1 VIPIDAATNYM
12 SNRELNALSRQ
23 ILIVDD
29 SPENRCLLQGA
40 LTEQGYD
47 VRCAK
52 NGKTALVAAQAQV
65 PDLILL
71 DLKLPDIDGYEICQQ
86 LKALP
91 LAREV
96 PVIFLSDLKDLTEKV
111 KAFEVGAVDYITKP
125 FEVAEV
131 LVRVKSQIAL
141 QATKSEISQLNAQLE
156 ERVRQRTFE
165 LEAANHQLK
174 REIADRQQAQQWMQ
188 ESEERLESILNS
200 LEDVV
205 WSICPFTFEL
215 LYLNN
220 SAERLYQRSIS
231 EFFRH
236 PNLRLEVVHPEDRPL
251 IDRSLDLLLEKGS
264 LELEYRILRPDG
276 EVRWVID
283 RSRVICD
290 PNGVPV
296 RLDGIV
302 GDATERKLVQEQI
315 LYDALHDNLT
325 NLPNRNLFIEYVDRA
340 LQQAKKH
347 KEYLFALLFIDLD
360 RFKIINDSLG
370 HEVGDRL
377 LIEFTDLLK
386 RCLQPTDVIARLGG
400 DEFIV
405 LLDDIDDITSAI
417 TMSERIQGELLSPF
431 SLQGHTVVTSASIG
445 IVLNSSEY
453 EQATEMLRDAD
464 IAMYRAKEMGKARYA
479 IFDQRM
485 YAQTLKLLKL
495 ESDLR
500 QALDYQEFLLHYQP
514 IISLITGE
522 LTGFEAL
529 IRWQHHK
536 RGLVSPGEFIP
547 IAEDTGLI
555 VPLGEWVLREA
566 CRQMQTWQLKFPAV
580 PSLKIS
586 VNLASKQ
593 LREPNFIKQLDSILE
608 ETGLEGSCLRL
619 EITETM
625 LMDNFKDTLDVLFSI
640 RERNIQL
647 SIDDF
652 GQGYSSLSYIH
663 RFPVDILKI
672 DRAFV
677 NRMNCDRENF
687 EIVRTITTLAHT
699 LGMAVVAEGVETA
712 EQLQQLQTLGCEFGQ
727 GYFFSRPLDVPS
739 ATAIIP
745 VRSNGSTN

>member
-1 VIPIDAATNYM
+1 
-12 SNRELNALSRQ
+12 
-23 ILIVDD
+23 
-29 SPENRCLLQGA
+29 
-40 LTEQGYD
+40 
-47 VRCAK
+47 
-52 NGKTALVAAQAQV
+52 
-65 PDLILL
+65 
-71 DLKLPDIDGYEICQQ
+71 
-86 LKALP
+86 
-91 LAREV
+91 
-96 PVIFLSDLKDLTEKV
+96 
-111 KAFEVGAVDYITKP
+111 
-125 FEVAEV
+125 
-131 LVRVKSQIAL
+131 
-141 QATKSEISQLNAQLE
+141 
-156 ERVRQRTFE
+156 
-165 LEAANHQLK
+165 
-174 REIADRQQAQQWMQ
+174 
-188 ESEERLESILNS
+188 
-200 LEDVV
+200 
-205 WSICPFTFEL
+205 
-215 LYLNN
+215 
-220 SAERLYQRSIS
+220 
-231 EFFRH
+231 
-236 PNLRLEVVHPEDRPL
+236 
-251 IDRSLDLLLEKGS
+251 
-264 LELEYRILRPDG
+264 
-276 EVRWVID
+276 
-283 RSRVICD
+283 
-290 PNGVPV
+290 
-296 RLDGIV
+296 
-302 GDATERKLVQEQI
+302 
-315 LYDALHDNLT
+315 
-325 NLPNRNLFIEYVDRA
+325 
-340 LQQAKKH
+340 
-347 KEYLFALLFIDLD
+347 
-360 RFKIINDSLG
+360 
-370 HEVGDRL
+370 
-377 LIEFTDLLK
+377 
-386 RCLQPTDVIARLGG
+386 
-400 DEFIV
+400 
-405 LLDDIDDITSAI
+405 
-417 TMSERIQGELLSPF
+417 
-431 SLQGHTVVTSASIG
+431 
-445 IVLNSSEY
+445 
-453 EQATEMLRDAD
+453 MLRDAD

>member
-1 VIPIDAATNYM
+1 MINCE
-12 SNRELNALSRQ
+12 SNAPLGE
-23 ILIVDD
+23 ILIVED
-29 SPENRCLLQGA
+29 SRDNRRLLYNA
-40 LTEQGYD
+40 LTAQGYQ

-52 NGKTALVAAQAQV
+52 NGKMALMAAQATV

-71 DLKLPDIDGYEICQQ
+71 DLKMPGMDGYQLCQQ

-91 LAREV
+91 QTREV
-96 PVIFLSDLKDLTEKV
+96 PVIFLSCQKDLPEKV
-111 KAFEVGAVDYITKP
+111 KAFEVGGVDYITKP

-141 QATKSEISQLNAQLE
+141 QSTKVEIWRLNAELE
-156 ERVRQRTFE
+156 ERVRSRTAE
-165 LEAANHQLK
+165 LEAANQQLK
-174 REIADRQQAQQWMQ
+174 REVADRQQAQQWMK

-205 WSICPFTFEL
+205 WSTCPFTFEL

-220 SAERLYQRSIS
+220 SAERLYQRPIS

-251 IDRSLDLLLEKGS
+251 VDRSLEILLEKGN

-283 RSRVICD
+283 RSHVIWD
-290 PNGVPV
+290 GNGDFV

-302 GDATERKLVQEQI
+302 SDITDRKLTQEQI
-315 LYDALHDNLT
+315 LYDALHDHLT
-325 NLPNRNLFIEYVDRA
+325 NLPNRNLFIEYVDRS

-347 KEYLFALLFIDLD
+347 KDYLFALLFIDLD

-386 RCLQPTDVIARLGG
+386 RCLQTTDIIARLGG

-405 LLDDIDDITSAI
+405 LLDDIEDITDAI
-417 TMSERIQGELLSPF
+417 TISERIQRELLSPF
-431 SLQGHTVVTSASIG
+431 YLQGHTVVTSASIG

-479 IFDQRM
+479 IFDQKM

-514 IISLITGE
+514 IISLATGE

-555 VPLGEWVLREA
+555 VPLGEWVLRQA
-566 CRQMQTWQLKFPAV
+566 CHQLRTWQLKFSTAKR
-580 PSLKIS
+580 LKIS
-586 VNLASKQ
+586 VNLAIKQ
-593 LREPNFIKQLDSILE
+593 LREPHFIKQLDAILQ
-608 ETGLEGSCLRL
+608 ETGLDGSCLRL

-625 LMDNFKDTLDVLFSI
+625 LMENIQETIDVLFGI

-652 GQGYSSLSYIH
+652 GQGYSSLSYLH
-663 RFPVDILKI
+663 RFPVNILKI

-677 NRMNCDRENF
+677 SRMNCDRENF

-712 EQLQQLQTLGCEFGQ
+712 EQLHQLRTLRCEFGQ
-727 GYFFSRPLDVPS
+727 GFFFSRPLDVLSAS
-739 ATAIIP
+739 ATIAEK
-745 VRSNGSTN
+745 SKE